1 MRIMAD
7 EVTMNDESPEETA
20 GVDESIEAERIETE
34 NGAGN
39 ESGVVETLRADV
51 ARMNDR
57 HLRLAAEFD
66 NFRKR
71 VERER
76 TEMYSRAQ
84 ADLVGRLLDVVDD
97 LQRVALHGEETAD
110 QAFVDGVRL
119 VEKKMLQV
127 LVNSGLEPVDA
138 AGKTFDPNTMEALA
152 TVAAESVDEDDVVA
166 DVFQPG
172 YLFRGNLIRPA
183 RVRVKQYEA

>member
-7 EVTMNDESPEETA
+7 EFTMKDEMPEQTA
-20 GVDESIEAERIETE
+20 GVDGSIGNGEATDE
-34 NGAGN
+34 NGAGS
-39 ESGVVETLRADV
+39 EPAVVEALRADV
-51 ARMNDR
+51 ARLNDR

-76 TEMYSRAQ
+76 AEMYSRAQ
-84 ADLVGRLLDVVDD
+84 AELCGRLLDVVDD

-119 VEKKMLQV
+119 VEKKMMQV

-138 AGKTFDPNTMEALA
+138 AGKAFDPNTMEALA
-152 TVAAESVDEDDVVA
+152 TVAAESADEDEVVA

-183 RVRVKQYEA
+183 RVRVKQFEA